1 MKYYGINE
9 QAVRRAARCMGR
21 RSLTNR
27 YDDVAI
33 LRLQHRTCSEPNCI
47 GYHYEK
53 LNEKGQAC
61 AYALRMED
69 FPPADHSDADAMKR
83 RVEKA
88 ITNRPKELGLR
99 ALTKRGRK
107 RLNYPLAFIGT
118 QTELL

>member
-1 MKYYGINE
+1 MRYYGINE
-9 QAVRRAARCMGR
+9 QAVRRAARCMGH

-47 GYHYEK
+47 GYHYES
-53 LNEKGQAC
+53 LNKKGHPYAF
-61 AYALRMED
+61 ALRMED

-99 ALTKRGRK
+99 ALTKKGRK
-107 RLNYPLAFIGT
+107 RLNFLLALVGT